1 MTTDEDIKIIDTPAP
16 VSAEEEI
23 DPVLKERQ
31 DWIKHMRLKFC
42 IRPEFE
48 ITKTMIHEDG
58 TLNQDYFRPPKG
70 AKPEE
75 ARKWTDDDKQLL
87 IQGIEKYGIGHFTEI
102 SRELLPKWSGNDLRV
117 KTIRIIGRQNLQLYK
132 DWKGNADAIAKEY
145 EFNKTVGL
153 KFGTWKQGCLV
164 YDDDGLVEQELLAA
178 KAANATA
185 SGEDSE
191 VAVDD
196 DVDMDEVSHELPW
209 FTFLVLNN
217 NMLFCSSKGS
227 QIQDLPLLKL
237 TH

>member
-1 MTTDEDIKIIDTPAP
+1 
-16 VSAEEEI
+16 
-23 DPVLKERQ
+23 
-31 DWIKHMRLKFC
+31 
-42 IRPEFE
+42 
-48 ITKTMIHEDG
+48 
-58 TLNQDYFRPPKG
+58 
-70 AKPEE
+70 
-75 ARKWTDDDKQLL
+75 
-87 IQGIEKYGIGHFTEI
+87 
-102 SRELLPKWSGNDLRV
+102 LRV

-209 FTFLVLNN
+209 FAFLVLNN

>member
-1 MTTDEDIKIIDTPAP
+1 
-16 VSAEEEI
+16 
-23 DPVLKERQ
+23 
-31 DWIKHMRLKFC
+31 
-42 IRPEFE
+42 
-48 ITKTMIHEDG
+48 
-58 TLNQDYFRPPKG
+58 
-70 AKPEE
+70 
-75 ARKWTDDDKQLL
+75 
-87 IQGIEKYGIGHFTEI
+87 
-102 SRELLPKWSGNDLRV
+102 LRV

-209 FTFLVLNN
+209 FMFLVLNN

>member
-1 MTTDEDIKIIDTPAP
+1 
-16 VSAEEEI
+16 
-23 DPVLKERQ
+23 
-31 DWIKHMRLKFC
+31 
-42 IRPEFE
+42 
-48 ITKTMIHEDG
+48 
-58 TLNQDYFRPPKG
+58 
-70 AKPEE
+70 
-75 ARKWTDDDKQLL
+75 
-87 IQGIEKYGIGHFTEI
+87 
-102 SRELLPKWSGNDLRV
+102 LRV

-217 NMLFCSSKGS
+217 NMLFYSSKGS

>member
-1 MTTDEDIKIIDTPAP
+1 
-16 VSAEEEI
+16 
-23 DPVLKERQ
+23 
-31 DWIKHMRLKFC
+31 
-42 IRPEFE
+42 
-48 ITKTMIHEDG
+48 
-58 TLNQDYFRPPKG
+58 
-70 AKPEE
+70 
-75 ARKWTDDDKQLL
+75 
-87 IQGIEKYGIGHFTEI
+87 
-102 SRELLPKWSGNDLRV
+102 LRV